1 MTCRHATHGSSQSKG
16 DGIELLPDVSGQH
29 AEKAELILIALVGHA
44 KTSGALFSLSK
55 FRAHF
60 LIANEKRHVKELAPF
75 KRKNF
80 LLRCGNI
87 LFANQ
92 FPSVQDY

>member
-44 KTSGALFSLSK
+44 KPSGALFPAHINSK
-55 FRAHF
+55 DIFKSPLKA
-60 LIANEKRHVKELAPF
+60 RHV
-75 KRKNF
+75 
-80 LLRCGNI
+80 
-87 LFANQ
+87 
-92 FPSVQDY
+92 